1 MVPIYDAFEDRT
13 TFHDNDND
21 NSNLIVYGLSRVNIM
36 AMSSAFKIWHHNNN
50 GLPRVNMVPMS
61 SAFKICLV
69 KCIIKRA

>member
-36 AMSSAFKIWHHNNN
+36 AMSS
-50 GLPRVNMVPMS
+50 S
-61 SAFKICLV
+61 FKICNPNTLQRQPNRMWFA
-69 KCIIKRA
+69 KG